1 MSRDAGGADAGN
13 GGREEPGSLAQET
26 ARLVTAAH
34 DWFQRS
40 VATQPTAR
48 IATGA
53 AECSWCPICL
63 LISRLRSDGGEL
75 PERLAELQ
83 EAATGIVR
91 SLADLVAAHGTGVHM
106 PHDQSGHGDTSGTG
120 DSQPSPDDV
129 GRPSRVHR
137 IDLTEGA

>member
-1 MSRDAGGADAGN
+1 MTGDAGRAGGN
-13 GGREEPGSLAQET
+13 APHGEPGSLAEE
-26 ARLVTAAH
+26 AERLVAAAH

-40 VATQPTAR
+40 VGPQPTAR

-83 EAATGIVR
+83 DAATGIVR
-91 SLADLVAAHGTGVHM
+91 SLADLVAAHGTGAHARND
-106 PHDQSGHGDTSGTG
+106 HSGHGETSGTDDPNPG
-120 DSQPSPDDV
+120 SDDV
-129 GRPSRVHR
+129 GRPSRVQR
-137 IDLTEGA
+137 IDLIEGA